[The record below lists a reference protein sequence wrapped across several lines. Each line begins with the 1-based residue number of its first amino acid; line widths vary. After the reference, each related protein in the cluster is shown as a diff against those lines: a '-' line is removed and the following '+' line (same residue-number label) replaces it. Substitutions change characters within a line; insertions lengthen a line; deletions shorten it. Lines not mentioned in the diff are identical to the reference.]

1 MKIIFAS
8 QNKNKLH
15 EIQSRLLDHEI
26 IGLDEKLFP
35 DELAE
40 TGNTL
45 NENAFQKAQQ
55 VWDKLGISCFADD
68 TGLEVEALEGKPGV
82 YSARYAGEHKSSED
96 NMDLLL
102 YNMRNISDR
111 RASFRT
117 CISLCVDNTY
127 YFFEG
132 ICSGEIAREKRGGQ
146 GFGYDPI
153 FVPSGFDRTFAE
165 MTIAEKSS
173 ISHRGLAID
182 KLVQF
187 LKTKAT

>member
-15 EIQSRLLDHEI
+15 EIQSRLLDYEI

-40 TGNTL
+40 TGDTL
-45 NENAFQKAQQ
+45 DENAFQKAQQ
-55 VWDKLGISCFADD
+55 VWNKLGIPCFADD
-68 TGLEVEALEGKPGV
+68 TGLEVEALGGKPGV
-82 YSARYAGEHKSSED
+82 YSARYAGEHKSSLD

-102 YNMRNISDR
+102 HNMRDVSNR
-111 RASFRT
+111 RAAFRT
-117 CISLCVDNTY
+117 CISLCVDNTF

-132 ICSGEIAREKRGGQ
+132 ICSGEIAQEKRGEQ

-153 FVPSGFDRTFAE
+153 FIPSGFDRTFAE
-165 MTIAEKSS
+165 MTIEEKSS
-173 ISHRGLAID
+173 ISHRGLAIE

>member
-15 EIQSRLLDHEI
+15 EIQSRLLDYEI

-40 TGNTL
+40 TGDTL
-45 NENAFQKAQQ
+45 DENAFQKAQQ
-55 VWDKLGISCFADD
+55 VWNKLGIPCFADD
-68 TGLEVEALEGKPGV
+68 TGLEVEALGGKPGV
-82 YSARYAGEHKSSED
+82 YSARYAGEHKSSLD

-102 YNMRNISDR
+102 HNMRDVSNR
-111 RASFRT
+111 RAAFRT
-117 CISLCVDNTY
+117 CISLCVDNIF

-132 ICSGEIAREKRGGQ
+132 ICSGEIAQEKRGEQ

-153 FVPSGFDRTFAE
+153 FIPSGFDRTFAE
-165 MTIAEKSS
+165 MTIEEKSS
-173 ISHRGLAID
+173 ISHRGLAIE

-187 LKTKAT
+187 LVSHAH